1 MVSLVP
7 ITSISFDL
15 HAKKKNPK
23 SRLQRNKKKAERK
36 AKEKRE
42 KAKKEQKKTMELV
55 GRISL
60 VFLWLDYLFPILLDW
75 LDRFR
80 GDTRGYVFWFGLMG
94 EEFPVWVFRLEE
106 TRCCSVWRGIFSN
119 FFCLIR
125 DSSRLGMAWTKQWW
139 IMDFLGSCLEE
150 GGESCFM
157 CSVSRNLSF
166 L

>member
-42 KAKKEQKKTMELV
+42 KAKKEQKKTMELM

-94 EEFPVWVFRLEE
+94 EEFRFGY
-106 TRCCSVWRGIFSN
+106 SVWKRRGVVQSGGA
-119 FFCLIR
+119 
-125 DSSRLGMAWTKQWW
+125 SSA
-139 IMDFLGSCLEE
+139 I
-150 GGESCFM
+150 
-157 CSVSRNLSF
+157 SF
-166 L
+166 V